1 MTSVAPVVSNAGPLM
16 VLAKLNLL
24 HLLKELYGRVRI
36 PRSVYEE
43 VVIEGL
49 RQGYEDA
56 RTLKLFLDQMNW
68 MPEEVTATPRELQTV
83 HLDRGECDTLA
94 LAIPLGKG
102 LVLMDETAGR
112 EVARF
117 LGVTVRGSL
126 GVLVEAYRKR
136 LISADQLRLYCAELD
151 RRNDVWIN
159 RTLAERL
166 LREVLGADIG

>member
-1 MTSVAPVVSNAGPLM
+1 M
-16 VLAKLNLL
+16 
-24 HLLKELYGRVRI
+24 
-36 PRSVYEE
+36 
-43 VVIEGL
+43 IEGL

-94 LAIPLGKG
+94 LAISLGKG

-126 GVLVEAYRKR
+126 GVLVE
-136 LISADQLRLYCAELD
+136 
-151 RRNDVWIN
+151 
-159 RTLAERL
+159 
-166 LREVLGADIG
+166 